1 MDLLKHGQRKYPKT
15 QSNITKKLKIRYIM
29 KEHLP
34 QTDDD
39 DFLFLLQQQHPQ
51 NNIHTIINK
60 MSTIKKIKY
69 ITILGKYFLIFFE

>member
-1 MDLLKHGQRKYPKT
+1 
-15 QSNITKKLKIRYIM
+15 M